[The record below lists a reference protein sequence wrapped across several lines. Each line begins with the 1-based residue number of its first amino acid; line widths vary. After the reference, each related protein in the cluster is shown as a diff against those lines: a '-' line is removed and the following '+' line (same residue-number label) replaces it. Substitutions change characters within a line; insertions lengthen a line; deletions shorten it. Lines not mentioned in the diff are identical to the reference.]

1 MDVNFPISRCV
12 LTTGKCLVARV
23 WPNVLGTPR
32 LGIAM
37 VIVPPETPVVL
48 TTVLMDQS
56 VSQKGKSVCL
66 PQRSVLSTA
75 VVGVVTL
82 L

>member
-12 LTTGKCLVARV
+12 LTMGRCSAARV
-23 WPNVLGTPR
+23 WPSVLGTPR

-37 VIVPPETPVVL
+37 VIAPPETLVVL
-48 TTVLMDQS
+48 TTALMDQS

-75 VVGVVTL
+75 VVGIML
-82 L
+82 W